1 MDSNRDILSEINK
14 IMTDTNIHFKND
26 SRRPFNKHKNQKIS
40 SITTVEDFKE
50 FFHAIK
56 NSKGT

>member
-1 MDSNRDILSEINK
+1 MDSDRDILSQINK
-14 IMTDTNIHFKND
+14 MTTDVKIEFKND

-50 FFHAIK
+50 FFHATK